1 MKQINEKH
9 MRFFKKK
16 QEVNLDDFCRDFYEK
31 NILNP
36 MIGGVDAGAVYCD
49 TVKRSIVEVD
59 HNFANINSQTFAAEV
74 VILRFELFAL
84 AWLHKFG
91 DKLAV
96 AQSTFT
102 KHYLHEKKRDDIWDD
117 SDSYNQAIARS
128 SILGKTSKKAFDRV
142 YLGRVFK
149 ARADLFDKYHYEGHD
164 PQCVIPPL
172 NRLFSEKAWKKGVT
186 AGLLMFALC
195 DRLGFEP
202 NFEPNKEAR
211 FRLTAAIRGLYDG
224 ARQSLG
230 NIKIKN

>member
-1 MKQINEKH
+1 
-9 MRFFKKK
+9 MRFFRKK
-16 QEVNLDDFCRDFYEK
+16 QEINLDDFCRDFYEK

-59 HNFANINSQTFAAEV
+59 HNFANINSKTFASEV

-102 KHYLHEKKRDDIWDD
+102 KHYLHEKKRDDIWHD
-117 SDSYNQAIARS
+117 SESYNQAIARS
-128 SILGKTSKKAFDRV
+128 STLGKTSKKAFDRV
-142 YLGRVFK
+142 YLGRVNK
-149 ARADLFDKYHYEGHD
+149 TRADLFDQFYKEGHD
-164 PQCVIPPL
+164 PDCVIPAL
-172 NRLFSEKAWKKGVT
+172 NRLFTEKAWKKGVT
-186 AGLLMFALC
+186 AGLLMFALF
-195 DRLGFEP
+195 DRLGFGS
-202 NFEPNKEAR
+202 NFEPNKEAQ
-211 FRLTAAIRGLYDG
+211 FRLTAVIRMIYEG